1 MDHSPLVISLKT
13 SIVATLLAF
22 ILGLFMANKVRK
34 IKRFRGLLDGIFT
47 LPMVLPPTVLGF
59 FLLIVFGKNSL
70 IGKVLNS
77 MHIEIIF
84 SWEATV
90 IAASVVS
97 FPLIYRTTLSAFDEI
112 DENIIHAAQTLGMS
126 NLKIFWTIIIPNSI
140 SGILGG
146 GIMAFARALGEFGA
160 TMMIAGNI
168 KGETQT
174 IPIAI
179 YTAVQSGN
187 REVAYRWT
195 LIIMILSFTMIMVMS
210 YFNKCQKMKKS
221 R

>member
-1 MDHSPLVISLKT
+1 MDYSPLVISLKT

-59 FLLIVFGKNSL
+59 FLLIIFGKNSL
-70 IGKVLNS
+70 VGRVLNS

-90 IAASVVS
+90 IAASVVA

-210 YFNKCQKMKKS
+210 YFNKCQKMKKP

>member
-1 MDHSPLVISLKT
+1 MDYSPLVISLKT

-59 FLLIVFGKNSL
+59 FLLIIFGKNSL
-70 IGKVLNS
+70 IGRVLNS

-90 IAASVVS
+90 IAASVVA

-187 REVAYRWT
+187 RKVAYRWT
-195 LIIMILSFTMIMVMS
+195 LIIMLLSFTMIMVMS
-210 YFNKCQKMKKS
+210 YFNKHQKMKKP